1 MKENVD
7 YELIP
12 CIVDDRW
19 NVRILTGDFTETV
32 IQFGTLAPNLKDGTI
47 NWSMHIVE
55 TPNDDVSRD
64 DPAFQEVCGD
74 ILSTILA
81 NDSLQS
87 NKKVIQ

>member
-1 MKENVD
+1 MKENID

-12 CIVDDRW
+12 CVAEDRW
-19 NVRILTGDFTETV
+19 NVRILTGNFVETV
-32 IQFGTLAPNLKDGTI
+32 IQFGTLRPNIAEATL

-55 TPNDDVSRD
+55 APNDDVSRD

>member
-1 MKENVD
+1 
-7 YELIP
+7 
-12 CIVDDRW
+12 
-19 NVRILTGDFTETV
+19 
-32 IQFGTLAPNLKDGTI
+32 
-47 NWSMHIVE
+47 MHIVE
-55 TPNDDVSRD
+55 APNDDVSRD